1 MTIKTQLQQQS
12 ANLKDKAHDAVDHA
26 KENLS
31 EMQHKAAE
39 KVGDL
44 KDGMQHGTEAL
55 GSETQHL
62 AHETKDQM
70 GATVNSVTGY
80 VQEFVGHLLDKP
92 ALEAEGLS
100 RQAEA
105 DLQREH
111 SGE

>member
-1 MTIKTQLQQQS
+1 MSIQTKIEEQS
-12 ANLKDKAHDAVDHA
+12 SNLKDKATDILDNA

-31 EMQHKAAE
+31 EIQHKTAE

-44 KDGMQHGTEAL
+44 KDGVQHGTEAF
-55 GSETQHL
+55 GTETQHL

-80 VQEFVGHLLDKP
+80 IQEFVGHILDKP
-92 ALEAEGLS
+92 ALEAEGLA

-105 DLQREH
+105 EIQREH

>member
-1 MTIKTQLQQQS
+1 MTIKTTLEEQS
-12 ANLKDKAHDAVDHA
+12 SNLKDKAHDVIDHA

-44 KDGMQHGTEAL
+44 KDGVQHGTEAL
-55 GSETQHL
+55 GTETQGI
-62 AHETKDQM
+62 AHETRDQL
-70 GATVNSVTGY
+70 GATVNSVTGHI
-80 VQEFVGHLLDKP
+80 QEFVGHILDKP
-92 ALEAEGLS
+92 ALEAEGLA

-105 DLQREH
+105 ELQREH

>member
-1 MTIKTQLQQQS
+1 MTIKTQLEENS
-12 ANLKDKAHDAVDHA
+12 SSLKDRAYDALDHA
-26 KENLS
+26 KENLT
-31 EMQHKAAE
+31 EIQHKTAE

-62 AHETKDQM
+62 AHETKDQI
-70 GATVNSVTGY
+70 GATVNSLTGHI
-80 VQEFVGHLLDKP
+80 QEFVGHILDKP
-92 ALEAEGLS
+92 ALEAEGLA

-105 DLQREH
+105 ELQREH